1 MLDENKA
8 RQALLEKLTG
18 LRYPAVALKMIREES
33 EVPAGAWQ
41 PFKDQGK
48 HIALCQAFAYARRQ
62 GKTVYMEK
70 EDHWCWNPI
79 ITYGYIDKELG
90 KEGFRAIAKAYGTSS
105 ASGEAFVEGFPA
117 LKAEEYRGILTA
129 PLDKADFQ
137 PDVTMLYCKNDQL
150 RVILMA
156 VDTQTHALL
165 HSSFSPVDSCT
176 YAVIPAILEGSYRIT
191 LPDPGEYERALTP
204 EDDIIFTV
212 PRQRE
217 EEFYRGVAQ
226 QAAHGDRNTFFMT
239 MKEDFGRP
247 KMYDILYETWGL
259 MTGDPWE
266 KES

>member
-1 MLDENKA
+1 MLENNQK
-8 RQALLEKLTG
+8 RQALLEKLVG
-18 LRYPAVALKMIREES
+18 LRYSAVALKMIREGDELP
-33 EVPAGAWQ
+33 EDAVQ
-41 PFKDQGK
+41 PTKDWGK
-48 HIALCQAFAYARRQ
+48 HIALCQAFAFARRQ
-62 GKTVYMEK
+62 GKTIYLEK

-90 KEGFRAIAKAYGTSS
+90 KEGFRAIARAYGTSS
-105 ASGEAFVEGFPA
+105 ESGEAFVEGFPA
-117 LKAEEYRGILTA
+117 LAPGEYRGILIA
-129 PLDKADFQ
+129 PLTKADFQ

-176 YAVIPAILEGSYRIT
+176 YAVIPAILNGEYRIT

-217 EEFYRGVAQ
+217 EEFYKGVEA
-226 QAAHGDRNTFFMT
+226 QAAHGDRSTFYMT

-259 MTGDPWE
+259 PTGE
-266 KES
+266 KWDKE